1 MIKIAPIALL
11 LVIELLIFYQVSHS
25 YAYPLRGLIHLYMAY
40 WYYTERKHALNLTDR
55 LFLVSCLIPAITP
68 IPIFIF
74 GFTWG
79 TLVEVILLLVSYQL
93 LIKTY
98 SWEGARIR
106 LWSSFRNF
114 TNVLV
119 PFVFFALIYFTIS
132 VFTIDR
138 FDVILILSVY
148 LLQLMYMCVLSSYLP
163 FEEKSKLCITMGM
176 FFIMFA
182 SGVSFHRVYMN
193 PYEFDYGTVRIAAN
207 LGRILLIIG
216 LVNRVS
222 RESLQAG

>member
-11 LVIELLIFYQVSHS
+11 LVIELFIFYKVSPS

-40 WYYTERKHALNLTDR
+40 WYYSERKHAINLTDR

-93 LIKTY
+93 LIKIY
-98 SWEGARIR
+98 SLEGARIR
-106 LWSSFRNF
+106 LSSNFRTF
-114 TNVLV
+114 SKVLV
-119 PFVFFALIYFTIS
+119 PFVFFPLIYFIIS
-132 VFTIDR
+132 VLTIDR
-138 FDVILILSVY
+138 FDVILILSIY
-148 LLQLMYMCVLSSYLP
+148 LLQLMYMAVLSSYLP
-163 FEEKSKLCITMGM
+163 FKEKSKLCITMGM

-182 SGVSFHRVYMN
+182 SGASFHRVYMSA
-193 PYEFDYGTVRIAAN
+193 YAFDYGIVRIAAN

-216 LVNRVS
+216 LVNRVR
-222 RESLQAG
+222 RESFRVT